1 MQHFEARLIR
11 IKNVLAEID
20 RLILAA
26 NMRPVD
32 DFDTE
37 TLYPDDF
44 RAFMHIIGELGISSF
59 SGACGDD
66 YCSLRFENPQPLLSH
81 LKFYL
86 DKEGYETGLWYLPE
100 QYEPDVTEATIIDT
114 ETQLRV
120 GDVMAFG
127 NANSLDL
134 WAFDT
139 RTQPYGFLVFNES
152 KSTFADEFLSL
163 MQSELQSFL
172 SQASYQAAWC
182 YIERNAPSDWESFI
196 NLTRTD
202 FLSGIFLRLL
212 LQNVDVKY
220 ETNDAHIGDKLNY
233 HFTQIEHDNYSK
245 AQRWIEVI
253 NSVTQ
258 NDLRNFIMQEC
269 KEKAPLFRV
278 IASPKKELVICE
290 SFGRHTLIELKDDE
304 PSSIMLLSKS
314 RYDEFLDKYNLIN
327 KKQVFNI

>member
-1 MQHFEARLIR
+1 MQQFEARLIR
-11 IKNVLAEID
+11 IKNVLAELD
-20 RLILAA
+20 QLILAA

-32 DFDTE
+32 DFDAE

-59 SGACGDD
+59 SGALGDD
-66 YCSLRFENPQPLLSH
+66 YCSLRFENPQPLLSQ
-81 LKFYL
+81 LKYYL
-86 DKEGYETGLWYLPE
+86 DEEGYETDLWYLTA
-100 QYEPDVTEATIIDT
+100 QYEPDVSEATIINT

-120 GDVMAFG
+120 GDVVAFG
-127 NANSLDL
+127 NASSLDL

-139 RTQPYGFLVFNES
+139 RIKPYGFLLCEGNG
-152 KSTFADEFLSL
+152 STFADKFLSQI
-163 MQSELQSFL
+163 QSELQTFL
-172 SQASYQAAWC
+172 SQGSYHAAWS
-182 YIERNAPSDWESFI
+182 YIEKNTPSDWESFI

-258 NDLRNFIMQEC
+258 NDLRNFIMQEY

-290 SFGRHTLIELKDDE
+290 SFGRHTLIELQDDE

-314 RYDEFLDKYNLIN
+314 RYDEFLNKYNLIN
-327 KKQVFNI
+327 KKTGF